1 MVYIEFAKN
10 VANDYRILLKLFFL
24 LNIFPYNFYSCL
36 AVYGANANK
45 KWSEQINIEEWGWKP
60 VEKGIEPTWITL
72 SETP

>member
-1 MVYIEFAKN
+1 MLSSIWCKCEQ
-10 VANDYRILLKLFFL
+10 
-24 LNIFPYNFYSCL
+24 
-36 AVYGANANK
+36 